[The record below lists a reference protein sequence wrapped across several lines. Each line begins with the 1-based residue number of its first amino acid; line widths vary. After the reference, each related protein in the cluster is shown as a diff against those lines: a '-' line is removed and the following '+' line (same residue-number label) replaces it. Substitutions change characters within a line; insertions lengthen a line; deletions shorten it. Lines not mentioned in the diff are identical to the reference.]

1 MFRRLICNLF
11 YYCVVDLQYRHHNHH
26 HHHHF
31 IIYDTSS
38 MLAFPRVTST
48 CSNLIYTRHILRRHN
63 TQQPTSILRNHI
75 TGHIHTPRIYR
86 VARSRRIRLSRVGV
100 TSFRHCARP
109 LDCLR
114 LWIGLAIFG
123 GLRYISIFTVYGFL
137 FVFCS
142 NYGRILS
149 RFDAIHERDSQTAT
163 ARQHTRQNYTRST
176 LVHYT
181 IRNIIHRPL
190 LCLSV
195 TIRATQL

>member
-1 MFRRLICNLF
+1 MTPLSISVCKSLF
-11 YYCVVDLQYRHHNHH
+11 
-26 HHHHF
+26 
-31 IIYDTSS
+31 
-38 MLAFPRVTST
+38 
-48 CSNLIYTRHILRRHN
+48 
-63 TQQPTSILRNHI
+63 
-75 TGHIHTPRIYR
+75 
-86 VARSRRIRLSRVGV
+86 
-100 TSFRHCARP
+100 HCY
-109 LDCLR
+109 
-114 LWIGLAIFG
+114 
-123 GLRYISIFTVYGFL
+123 YISIFTVYGFL

>member
-114 LWIGLAIFG
+114 LWIGLAIIG
-123 GLRYISIFTVYGFL
+123 GLRFLGWKSDGSFRCHSITGDFFAKAEAQVSQRR
-137 FVFCS
+137 C
-142 NYGRILS
+142 
-149 RFDAIHERDSQTAT
+149 AMIHVIEYFAE
-163 ARQHTRQNYTRST
+163 T
-176 LVHYT
+176 LEV
-181 IRNIIHRPL
+181 IRNDTLEYKR
-190 LCLSV
+190 V
-195 TIRATQL
+195 